1 MSSLEPPFPLLVEE
15 QRLGEVE
22 EEEEEEEAV
31 LLLQPVERKMYQVQC
46 LHRILNFGKKLN
58 K

>member
-22 EEEEEEEAV
+22 EEEEEAV
-31 LLLQPVERKMYQVQC
+31 LLLQPVGRKMYQVQC